1 MNYTRLYSTYYSS
14 SEALLELI
22 DFVLER
28 PLLLLRQGFVLRP
41 GLQLLLKVLQ
51 LLLLVLRRRVVHS
64 IPGNLVSRGIQ
75 QVLLRCVRSPFL
87 FLGGRVLGLA
97 LNAQV
102 PLLHDPLLR
111 RHPIT
116 ELLVVRDNE
125 DTALV
130 LLDREHESTEALPVE
145 IIGRLIKHQDVRVLP
160 HGCGQ

>member
-28 PLLLLRQGFVLRP
+28 PLLLLRQGLVLRA
-41 GLQLLLKVLQ
+41 GLQVLLQVLQ
-51 LLLLVLRRRVVHS
+51 LLLLVLRRRIAHRV
-64 IPGNLVSRGIQ
+64 PGNLVPRGVR
-75 QVLLRCVRSPFL
+75 QVLLRGVRSTFL
-87 FLGGRVLGLA
+87 FLGGRVLRLA

-130 LLDREHESTEALPVE
+130 LLDREHESTEALAVQ
-145 IIGRLIKHQDVRVLP
+145 IIRRLVKHQDVRVLP